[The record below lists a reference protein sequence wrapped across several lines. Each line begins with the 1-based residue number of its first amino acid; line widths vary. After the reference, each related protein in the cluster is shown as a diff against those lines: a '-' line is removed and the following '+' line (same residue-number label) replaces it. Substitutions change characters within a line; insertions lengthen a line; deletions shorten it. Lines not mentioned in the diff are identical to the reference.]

1 MGGTQSIPSV
11 PREQSCEERKG
22 SYRMD
27 NNESL
32 IGVGSAPRRH
42 GASWVSLQELPYP
55 EEPHVNNLYDNFL
68 RGTEKY
74 PTCPCM
80 GTRTVVDGRA
90 GPFEWLIYRDAAERA
105 RRIGEGLHSLGLAK
119 GSCIGMFSAN
129 RPEWVLSSLG
139 IWSRCCVCVPLY
151 DTLGEDAVAFQLID
165 ADIEVV
171 FVEAKKVALLEK
183 VVGQADKLRTVVQF
197 ESAVDDATR
206 ERFLA
211 MGKDLISWDD
221 LQERAQGL
229 PKAQVNPTDLAFIMY
244 TSGTTGNPKGVM
256 MTHGNVM
263 AAIAGGLSACRPT
276 PDDRYLSY
284 LPLAHIFETLM
295 QGAMYGSGAAVGFY
309 QGETKKILED
319 VQCLRPTIFAG
330 VPRIYQRIYDKA
342 TQGIE
347 GKNRIVKGMVH
358 AAMRREKRLSQNKQ
372 RHSRFA
378 RRICKKMREA
388 LGGRVHFMISGAA
401 PLPAYIQ
408 EFLQV
413 TMQCPVIQG
422 YGMTEN
428 CAAATM
434 QFPGDITAGRVGGP
448 VPPAEIKLADVADM
462 DYTTTTSP
470 PRGEICTR
478 GPTVFKGYWKNEAA
492 TKEALDADGWLH
504 TGDIGQWNA
513 DGSLSIIDRK
523 KNIFKLL
530 QGEYVAAEKIE
541 ETLGKSPMVGQVWV
555 YGHSETTQLVAVVTP
570 DFENFIPW
578 AQQKGLAMCPTDLPA
593 VIESGAE
600 ELCQT
605 KEAKE
610 FFLDEFKRLAKE
622 DGLNGFEVPKGVYVE
637 GKTNNLLQGFSIEN
651 DCLTPTFKL
660 RRPQLLKRYRPRI
673 AELYTILGEKLP
685 AEKK

>member
-1 MGGTQSIPSV
+1 MGHRQSIPSV
-11 PREQSCEERKG
+11 PQEQSCSERSASFRG
-22 SYRMD
+22 DTSD
-27 NNESL
+27 V

-42 GASWVSLQELPYP
+42 GTSWVSLQELPYP
-55 EEPHVNNLYDNFL
+55 EESHINNLYDNFL
-68 RGTEKY
+68 RGMERH
-74 PTCPCM
+74 PTGPCM
-80 GTRTVVDGRA
+80 GTRRIVDGKA

-105 RRIGEGLHSLGLAK
+105 KRIGEGLHSLGLSK
-119 GSCIGMFSAN
+119 GSCVGIYAAN

-139 IWSRCCVCVPLY
+139 MWSRCCVCVPLY
-151 DTLGEDAVAFQLID
+151 DTLGEDAVAFQLND

-171 FVEAKKVALLEK
+171 IVEAKKLILLEAVLEK
-183 VVGQADKLRTVVQF
+183 AEKLRTVVQI
-197 ESAVDDATR
+197 EPTVDEATK

-211 MGKDLISWDD
+211 MGKALISLDD
-221 LQERAQGL
+221 LQNRAQSL
-229 PKAQVNPTDLAFIMY
+229 SKAQVNSTDLAFIMY

-263 AAIAGGLSACRPT
+263 AGVASGLSVCRPT
-276 PDDRYLSY
+276 AEDRYLSY

-295 QGAMYGSGAAVGFY
+295 QGAMYGAGAAVGFY
-309 QGETKKILED
+309 QGDAKKILED
-319 VQCLRPTIFAG
+319 VQTLRPTIFAG

-358 AAMRREKRLSQNKQ
+358 AAMRREKRLAENKH

-378 RRICKKMREA
+378 TTICRKIREA
-388 LGGRVHFMISGAA
+388 LGGRVRFMISGAA

-428 CAAATM
+428 CACATM
-434 QFPGDITAGRVGGP
+434 QFAGDICPGRVGGP
-448 VPPAEIKLADVADM
+448 APPAEIKLVDVPDM
-462 DYTTTTSP
+462 DYLTTNNP
-470 PRGEICTR
+470 PRGEVCTR
-478 GPTVFKGYWKNEAA
+478 GPSVFKGYWKNETA
-492 TKEALDADGWLH
+492 TREALDSDGWLH
-504 TGDIGQWNA
+504 TGDVGQWNQ

-530 QGEYVAAEKIE
+530 QGEYIAAEKIE
-541 ETLGKSPMVGQVWV
+541 ETLGKSSLVGQVWV

-578 AQQKGLAMCPTDLPA
+578 AQEKGLASCPRDLAA
-593 VIESGAE
+593 VIENGAE
-600 ELCQT
+600 ELCKS
-605 KEAKE
+605 KEVKE
-610 FFLDEFKRLAKE
+610 LFLDEFTRCGKE
-622 DGLNGFEVPKGVYVE
+622 DRLKGFEIPKGVYIE
-637 GKTNNLLQGFSIEN
+637 GNANKLLQGFTIEN

-660 RRPQLLKRYRPRI
+660 RRPQLLRRYRPRI
-673 AELYTILGEKLP
+673 EELYTILGEKLP
-685 AEKK
+685 EEKK